1 VAFLTGYSKRKLAH
15 WVKDGDV
22 QANYQIQIVP
32 HKSSDSDSGKDVYLG
47 TNVQDDFDDIRLT
60 KGDEST
66 ELDQWQESLIS
77 ETSAIYWGEIHKVGS
92 SLLSGNASSGQ
103 KVVDVNDGSVFAADD
118 YALLID
124 DSNSEVCKIASINSN
139 ELTMVA
145 NLTNAY
151 TTAANAKVCHCAYL
165 YYKDDDAVLKSDG
178 EDTFPFF
185 DDFPGDS
192 LDTNKWTDGSDG
204 TGSVSVAD
212 SKVRIQ
218 APNTSGHHGF
228 AYTAA
233 DFVEPCALMV
243 LGIDMDGIGNNQV
256 QLNPGTDVGVTTN
269 AARVDAYDL
278 TGYGGGNSNV
288 VWQIDYGGTPETVK
302 TDADVGDTW
311 NHDVEIQLKS
321 DRKVEFF
328 EDGVSKGTSTNPIE
342 DVDFRIHLQ
351 THGGRG
357 VADWYAD
364 VVAVR
369 KYIEGLTWGAWGEE
383 ESAGGAEYEK
393 IATVYVGASVTAS
406 RLTDIVRT
414 GAVALGLMVLAE
426 KFREVIALVKIGLRM
441 GVGWAVDIGDGAIN
455 GNGFGDAG
463 DTWINKGNPA
473 NAAGVI
479 TTVKIWADINMTG
492 CKVGIFYLTG
502 TNKLKCRSAATIGS
516 VTAGGERTFS
526 GLSLAVEAG
535 DYIGAS
541 ASTGRIEASYD
552 SYDGTWEKSGDYCV
566 VDAEGTFTFWTGW
579 KYSLYGEGASAD
591 VLCSRLV
598 ECFRIG
604 TVNLGLATTASRL
617 VEITRTSAVTIGKAV
632 TASITGVVS
641 VIADVQI
648 GMSVSSS
655 RLVEVARTSS
665 VAVGLAATASYCKF
679 KEFIGS
685 VAIGMSVSASRAVE
699 IIRSPVV
706 QVGLSVTA
714 SRTVEIFRTATVAI
728 GEIATAIIKA
738 GREIVA
744 VVFIGMSV
752 SASRVKELVR
762 AGTVALG
769 LAVTASWL
777 IPRIGRFLYVA
788 ITTSPYRKIAVTTSP
803 YKIVRMVTAI
813 YRSIKVFTFRR

>member
-1 VAFLTGYSKRKLAH
+1 MAF
-15 WVKDGDV
+15 
-22 QANYQIQIVP
+22 QA
-32 HKSSDSDSGKDVYLG
+32 
-47 TNVQDDFDDIRLT
+47 
-60 KGDEST
+60 
-66 ELDQWQESLIS
+66 
-77 ETSAIYWGEIHKVGS
+77 
-92 SLLSGNASSGQ
+92 
-103 KVVDVNDGSVFAADD
+103 
-118 YALLID
+118 
-124 DSNSEVCKIASINSN
+124 
-139 ELTMVA
+139 
-145 NLTNAY
+145 
-151 TTAANAKVCHCAYL
+151 
-165 YYKDDDAVLKSDG
+165 
-178 EDTFPFF
+178 DTFQNDAF
-185 DDFPGDS
+185 
-192 LDTNKWTDGSDG
+192 
-204 TGSVSVAD
+204 
-212 SKVRIQ
+212 
-218 APNTSGHHGF
+218 
-228 AYTAA
+228 
-233 DFVEPCALMV
+233 
-243 LGIDMDGIGNNQV
+243 QV
-256 QLNPGTDVGVTTN
+256 
-269 AARVDAYDL
+269 
-278 TGYGGGNSNV
+278 
-288 VWQIDYGGTPETVK
+288 
-302 TDADVGDTW
+302 
-311 NHDVEIQLKS
+311 
-321 DRKVEFF
+321 
-328 EDGVSKGTSTNPIE
+328 
-342 DVDFRIHLQ
+342 
-351 THGGRG
+351 
-357 VADWYAD
+357 
-364 VVAVR
+364 
-369 KYIEGLTWGAWGEE
+369 
-383 ESAGGAEYEK
+383 AGGAEYSYTANVAIELAATASRLSEIVKTALVK
-393 IATVYVGASVTAS
+393 IGLNMEAGVLIDIGSAAIERPNACVGGLTWVSKDNPANVDGVITSVEIYAYAGYPLEGCKIGVFYKTDTTSLKCRSATTIGDVAAGSKQTFDVSLSVQTGDYIGIYFIGGYLATTQITDGCWSCMSDHCIVGNEAGYSSADNILSLYGRTGASSSRLVELFRTGTTQIGLSATAS

-414 GAVALGLMVLAE
+414 GAVALGLMVMAE

-455 GNGFGDAG
+455 GNGFGDPG

-479 TTVKIWADINMTG
+479 TTVKIWAYINMTG

-502 TNKLKCRSAATIGS
+502 TNKFKCRSAATIGS

-604 TVNLGLATTASRL
+604 TVNLGLATTAKRTVEILMTGVVAIGQAITASKVKELIRSGTVTIGLGVSALRSKLTERVADVAVGLSTTASRL
-617 VEITRTSAVTIGKAV
+617 VEITRTSAVTIGEAV

-641 VIADVQI
+641 IVADVQI

-752 SASRVKELVR
+752 TASKVKELFRV
-762 AGTVALG
+762 GTTAIG

-788 ITTSPYRKIAVTTSP
+788 ITTSPYRKISITTSP
-803 YKIVRMVTAI
+803 YRLVRMVTAL
-813 YRSIKVFTFRR
+813 YKKIKVFTFRR